1 MYQRK
6 KNKKTI
12 NIILDDFVK
21 ETTQKEKYAQK
32 YSHSISS
39 ATGDKE
45 FARKLK
51 KLNVRTGRF
60 SLRKEILNNPWINK
74 RPASQAL
81 KWLFREVFQDA
92 KNYKYTKRLLYQGGL
107 FIFEYHNPKYKDT
120 SVLPWFDKYPLVL
133 SLGPRVYETG
143 VRNLGFNLHLLP
155 PRIRI
160 ITLCYIFELYKTT
173 YRFGI
178 YYKKDIHPVAVDYY
192 NIIKV
197 LEPYGVKFS
206 VRMYIPQR
214 QKQIVHFTTKD
225 WHKAIFIPS
234 RGYYDIR
241 AKKLIKEWRSYCKK
255 EGLTVN
261 EKVNWKSAI

>member
-1 MYQRK
+1 MFQKK
-6 KNKKTI
+6 KNNKPI
-12 NIILDDFVK
+12 GIILEEFVK
-21 ETTQKEKYAQK
+21 ETTNKDKYAAK
-32 YSHSISS
+32 YSKSVSS

-45 FARKLK
+45 FAARLK
-51 KLNVRTGRF
+51 KMKIKTGRF
-60 SLRKEILNNPWINK
+60 SLRKEILNNPWLGQ

-81 KWLFREVFQDA
+81 RWLFKEVFKDP
-92 KNYKYTKRLLYQGGL
+92 KSYKYSKRLLHQGGL

-160 ITLCYIFELYKTT
+160 ITICYIFELYKNL

-178 YYKKDIHPVAVDYY
+178 YYNKDINVIPLDYK

-197 LEPYGVKFS
+197 LESYGVKFC

-214 QKQIVHFTTKD
+214 QTQIVHFPTKD
-225 WHKAIFIPS
+225 WSKAIFIPS

-241 AKKLIKEWRSYCKK
+241 AKKLIKEWRNYCKDA
-255 EGLTVN
+255 GLSIN
-261 EKVNWKSAI
+261 EKVNWKSLI